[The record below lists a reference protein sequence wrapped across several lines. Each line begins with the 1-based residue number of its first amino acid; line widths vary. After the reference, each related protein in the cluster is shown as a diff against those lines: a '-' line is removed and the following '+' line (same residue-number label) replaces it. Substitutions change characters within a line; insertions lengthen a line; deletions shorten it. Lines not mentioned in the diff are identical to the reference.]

1 MSATLKLD
9 PGAHVLMQSQYSVGT
24 ELYSIL
30 FSSCISM
37 LPLLILQQCQSVDP
51 HSVDTTT

>member
-37 LPLLILQQCQSVDP
+37 LPLLILRQCQSVDP